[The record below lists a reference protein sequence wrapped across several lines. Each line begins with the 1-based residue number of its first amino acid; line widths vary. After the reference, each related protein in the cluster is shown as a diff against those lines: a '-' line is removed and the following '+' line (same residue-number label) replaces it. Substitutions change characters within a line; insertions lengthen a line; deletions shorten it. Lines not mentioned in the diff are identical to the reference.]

1 MKHYTPSYIRVLT
14 GLPEN
19 VCRERLKPARKFGP
33 VLLYDLDQ
41 AIALKAQYDVERA
54 EKIAA
59 ARRRIAE
66 KRCIICGAPRIPQGW
81 PYCAE
86 HLPPSVRKRLHLDS
100 VED

>member
-14 GLPEN
+14 GLPEK

-41 AIALKAQYDVERA
+41 AVALKAQYDAERA
-54 EKIAA
+54 QK
-59 ARRRIAE
+59 
-66 KRCIICGAPRIPQGW
+66 APRIPQGW